1 MKAALPERNDQVFA
15 FAELNNAMAQ
25 EDRDVWRAALETW
38 EKDPSKLNPF
48 VATRPT
54 ITQAAVH
61 LQLANEEAAELEKG
75 EQCGMLHELVSP
87 SVMILARIELQEQQY
102 RLGQDTAGLGAH
114 STDLQRA
121 KIIEQ
126 RNGLHH
132 KIEALAEIQQLYMPS
147 TVTLRARAVA
157 TAVKEVLAQDMVL
170 YLPSELPSGTLC
182 DPRVQRYELRL
193 RTAQAYDALDELR
206 RHLRVRAHL
215 YKFKDHFVHG
225 QRYLTRAKMVIA
237 RVQDKI
243 NADAAHYCRAYSA
256 INSLATLLH
265 EPLMP
270 NDLGP
275 LQGEDVHGMTDG
287 MLGETQSWK
296 TLSWIWRRHGV
307 GSSSAMDNTIH
318 EELHVEWCNAHARA
332 YRWMEECRQLPEEM
346 CRVISFHGWIARWWL
361 KLIDTIPARSHE
373 HLEGAIAYAYHQAD
387 IRLSMR
393 KHCRSVWRC
402 VPAWLQAG
410 GDISVD
416 ADSVEPTIQEP
427 PPMNDSA
434 STSAGLSTSV
444 PTPAH

>member
-1 MKAALPERNDQVFA
+1 
-15 FAELNNAMAQ
+15 
-25 EDRDVWRAALETW
+25 
-38 EKDPSKLNPF
+38 
-48 VATRPT
+48 
-54 ITQAAVH
+54 
-61 LQLANEEAAELEKG
+61 
-75 EQCGMLHELVSP
+75 
-87 SVMILARIELQEQQY
+87 
-102 RLGQDTAGLGAH
+102 
-114 STDLQRA
+114 
-121 KIIEQ
+121 
-126 RNGLHH
+126 
-132 KIEALAEIQQLYMPS
+132 
-147 TVTLRARAVA
+147 
-157 TAVKEVLAQDMVL
+157 MVL

-206 RHLRVRAHL
+206 RHLRVHAHL
-215 YKFKDHFVHG
+215 YKFKDRFVHG
-225 QRYLTRAKMVIA
+225 QRYLTRAKTVIA

-243 NADAAHYCRAYSA
+243 NADAARYHRAYSA
-256 INSLATLLH
+256 INSWATLLH

-287 MLGETQSWK
+287 MLGETQSQK

-307 GSSSAMDNTIH
+307 GSSSVTDNTVH
-318 EELHVEWCNAHARA
+318 EELHVEWCNARARA

-346 CRVISFHGWIARWWL
+346 RRVISFYGWIARWWL
-361 KLIDTIPARSHE
+361 ELIDTIPARSRE
-373 HLEGAIAYAYHQAD
+373 HLEGTTTYAYHQAD

-393 KHCRSVWRC
+393 EHCRSVWHC

-410 GDISVD
+410 GDVSID